1 MVIAKRPPILFFL
14 FFTPPHVQLLCFQKV
29 KMATKERIK
38 IARDSSF
45 VMIVFIIIIIFIIF
59 R

>member
-1 MVIAKRPPILFFL
+1 MFSFF
-14 FFTPPHVQLLCFQKV
+14 VFQKV